1 MSNSQSLNI
10 VRVWDLP
17 TRLFHWLLAAAIL
30 GSFVSVKIG
39 GNAMIWHGRFGYVVL
54 TLLLFRLIWGVVGPL
69 HARFSQF
76 IKGPAAILAELKGS
90 NKPSVGH
97 NPLGALSVVAL
108 LGLSL
113 AQALFGLFTSD
124 DIFYDGPLVKH
135 VSNDTVS
142 FISWLHHSAE
152 WFLIGLVA
160 LHIAAIGYHKVIK
173 KHDLVRPMIRG
184 DQTVPAGVS
193 AQASQDDAT
202 VHLKALIIL
211 VLCAAVV
218 GLIAYS

>member
-1 MSNSQSLNI
+1 MSNSQPLNV

-17 TRLFHWLLAAAIL
+17 TRLFHWLLAAAII

-54 TLLLFRLIWGVVGPL
+54 TLLLFRLIWGVAGPL

-76 IKGPAAILAELKGS
+76 IKGPAAIVTELKGTR
-90 NKPSVGH
+90 KPAVGH
-97 NPLGALSVVAL
+97 NPLGALSVIAL
-108 LGLSL
+108 LGLFL
-113 AQALFGLFTSD
+113 AQALFGLFTTD

-142 FISWLHHSAE
+142 LASWFHHNAE

-160 LHIAAIGYHKVIK
+160 LHIAAIGYHKIIK
-173 KHDLVRPMIRG
+173 KHDLVTPMIHG
-184 DQTVPAGVS
+184 DQIVPATVL
-193 AQASQDDAT
+193 AQPSQDDAKIRI
-202 VHLKALIIL
+202 KALVIL
-211 VLCAAVV
+211 LLCAAFVA
-218 GLIAYS
+218 LIAYS